1 MNQQTMSAVTPA
13 HVQTRRALLPRTA
26 WGKTLLIPLMLLGS
40 AVLGVLLLWLVY
52 LLPISPRSQT
62 FQETAAIFQSEGLY
76 PSSMLNNTG
85 ATLDNFTDAIMCN
98 TAVTEVTSPLRDA
111 LLNQRSNF
119 GSADNIQRLQELAA
133 GNTPDALLNYA
144 RYWNGYLVP
153 LKTEMA
159 LGLNITQIRLLNVTV
174 FACVVLFTGWA
185 ALKRAMPE
193 LLVVLSTLLLVC
205 NTVTLF
211 FSMQY
216 LPCLLI
222 AVLATGVLLLLPNLQ
237 TYECL
242 VAFLVVGII
251 TNYFDFLTAPLLTLG
266 VPLAVVLYRKHRLGE
281 SKQLF
286 WTLGTACL
294 GWGLGYFGFWVLKW
308 LIGSLGT
315 GVNVFADASSQ
326 AKMRT
331 SDKGSY
337 WDVIRANLR
346 IYAPYLAVWLVPTLL
361 VAAAYAIDRI
371 RRRNALQLA
380 GTLPLWTVLTFVALL
395 PFLWAAFMT
404 NHLLIHTWM
413 TYRIFALVICAFQLG
428 VLGLLKP
435 VSPPAQTRVSATPAP
450 RQNDRTPR
458 SRAAH
463 ARRN

>member
-1 MNQQTMSAVTPA
+1 MTPQRIDSMNQQTMSAVTPA

-315 GVNVFADASSQ
+315 GVNVFADASS
-326 AKMRT
+326 
-331 SDKGSY
+331 
-337 WDVIRANLR
+337 
-346 IYAPYLAVWLVPTLL
+346 
-361 VAAAYAIDRI
+361 
-371 RRRNALQLA
+371 
-380 GTLPLWTVLTFVALL
+380 
-395 PFLWAAFMT
+395 
-404 NHLLIHTWM
+404 
-413 TYRIFALVICAFQLG
+413 
-428 VLGLLKP
+428 
-435 VSPPAQTRVSATPAP
+435 
-450 RQNDRTPR
+450 
-458 SRAAH
+458 
-463 ARRN
+463 